1 MKQAYE
7 IFQKMKSGTAL
18 SVFQYLRDEH
28 RDVYKASIS
37 SLAANRKLRPV
48 FIQKKP
54 VSEQID
60 WLVKNAKL
68 RGSGEIAMQVLQLW
82 LLKGHQS
89 LLIGFLDGLG
99 IKHDGEGAADD
110 LPDDLDA
117 KKLKKTVSDLLK
129 KHDPEIVTIYLH
141 IFQLQRS
148 EGWEEISKL
157 IESTPELQFHDAE
170 VAAPVSAPASAAVA
184 EEETVEVAEDSE
196 VSEKA
201 DEQK

>member
-1 MKQAYE
+1 
-7 IFQKMKSGTAL
+7 
-18 SVFQYLRDEH
+18 
-28 RDVYKASIS
+28 
-37 SLAANRKLRPV
+37 
-48 FIQKKP
+48 
-54 VSEQID
+54 
-60 WLVKNAKL
+60 
-68 RGSGEIAMQVLQLW
+68 MQVLQLW

-157 IESTPELQFHDAE
+157 IESTPELQFPDAE